1 MFNSNGGYSLS
12 DIAAA
17 TGNTGNNN
25 NSGWGA
31 GDGAWWIIIL
41 FLFVFCGWGNGN
53 NGFGGRNG
61 DASGAL
67 TRADLCQDMNFSDL
81 QSGVRGLSQG
91 LCDGFYAMNTG
102 MLNGFSGVQNS
113 MNQGFAGIQNSMNQ
127 GFTGINTAITTNG
140 YETRLGT
147 QNLASQLAQCCCD
160 VRQEIADCCCKT
172 QSNIKD
178 VSYNIATGNNALQ
191 NTMCLNTRDIIDN
204 QNANYRALHDEIV
217 ANRIEDKNAQIQAQQ
232 SEINSLRLAASQAAQ
247 NNYLVNQL
255 RPCPIPAYNVPNPFC
270 CNAGYNGCGSYVG

>member
-17 TGNTGNNN
+17 TGNN
-25 NSGWGA
+25 NSGWGN

-81 QSGVRGLSQG
+81 QAGVRGLSQG

-102 MLNGFSGVQNS
+102 MLNGFSGLQNS
-113 MNQGFAGIQNSMNQ
+113 MNQGFAGI
-127 GFTGINTAITTNG
+127 NTAIVTNG

-147 QNLASQLAQCCCD
+147 QNLASQLSNCCCD
-160 VRQEIADCCCKT
+160 IRQEIADCCCKT

-178 VSYNIATGNNALQ
+178 ISYNIAAGNNALQ

-204 QNANYRALHDEIV
+204 QNANYRALHDEII
-217 ANRIEDKNAQIQAQQ
+217 ANRIEDKNAQSQAQQ
-232 SEINSLRLAASQAAQ
+232 QQITALQLAASQAAQ
-247 NNYLVNQL
+247 NNYLVEQL
-255 RPCPIPAYNVPNPFC
+255 RPCPIPAYVTCNPWAS
-270 CNAGYNGCGSYVG
+270 NYGVGYNSCNCNCGSY

>member
-17 TGNTGNNN
+17 TGNN
-25 NSGWGA
+25 NSGWGN

-81 QSGVRGLSQG
+81 QAGVRGLSQG

-102 MLNGFSGVQNS
+102 MLNGFSGLQNS
-113 MNQGFAGIQNSMNQ
+113 MNQGFAGI
-127 GFTGINTAITTNG
+127 NTAIVTNG

-147 QNLASQLAQCCCD
+147 QNLASQLSNCCCD
-160 VRQEIADCCCKT
+160 IRQEIADCCCKT

-178 VSYNIATGNNALQ
+178 ISYNIAAGNNALQ

-204 QNANYRALHDEIV
+204 QNANYRALHDEII

-232 SEINSLRLAASQAAQ
+232 QQITALQLAASQAAQ
-247 NNYLVNQL
+247 NNYLVEQL
-255 RPCPIPAYNVPNPFC
+255 RPCPIPAYTVPNPFC
-270 CNAGYNGCGSYVG
+270 CNTGYNGCGYAGCS